1 MSICGCKGWGEL
13 TREGLARLIDH
24 TLLKIDAR
32 KKEIEKLCDEAA
44 KFNFFSVC
52 TNPYWVRSVRGL
64 LEGTGVNVC
73 SVSGFPLGS
82 SNTEA
87 KVLEAKWGVDDGAD
101 EIDMVMNVGAFK
113 DRDYSFVLEEIE
125 RVVEVVGPD
134 RATKVIIETCV
145 LSDGEKVGASRL
157 VKKAGAQFV
166 KTSTGFGTGGA
177 TVKDVRLIRE
187 TVGDELGV
195 KASGGIRTFEEAVAL
210 VQAGATRIG
219 TSAGVRMV
227 TEG

>member
-1 MSICGCKGWGEL
+1 MTKDE
-13 TREGLARLIDH
+13 LARLIDH
-24 TLLKIDAR
+24 TLLRIDAR

-52 TNPYWVRSVRGL
+52 TNPYWAKSVRGI
-64 LEGTGVNVC
+64 LEGTGVKVC

-134 RATKVIIETCV
+134 RATKVIIETYV

-187 TVGDELGV
+187 TVGDDMGI

-219 TSAGVRMV
+219 TSAGVHIV
-227 TEG
+227 TEE

>member
-1 MSICGCKGWGEL
+1 VERGE
-13 TREGLARLIDH
+13 LARLIDH

-32 KKEIEKLCDEAA
+32 KKEIEKLCDEAG

-52 TNPYWVRSVRGL
+52 TNPHWLKTVRDI
-64 LEGTGVNVC
+64 LEGSGVKVC

-134 RATKVIIETCV
+134 RVAKVIIETCV
-145 LSDGEKVGASRL
+145 LSDGEKAGASRL

-177 TVKDVRLIRE
+177 TVEDVRLIRE
-187 TVGDELGV
+187 TVGDDMGV
-195 KASGGIRTFEEAVAL
+195 KASGGIRTFEQAVAL

-219 TSAGVRMV
+219 TSAGVSMV

>member
-1 MSICGCKGWGEL
+1 MTKE
-13 TREGLARLIDH
+13 ELARLIDH
-24 TLLKIDAR
+24 TLLKIDVR
-32 KKEIEKLCDEAA
+32 REEIEKLCDEAA

-52 TNPYWVRSVRGL
+52 TNPYWVKSVRGI
-64 LEGTGVNVC
+64 LESTGVKVC

-113 DRDYSFVLEEIE
+113 DRDYLFVLEEIE

-134 RATKVIIETCV
+134 KATKVIIETYV

-157 VKKAGAQFV
+157 IKKAGAQFV
-166 KTSTGFGTGGA
+166 KTSTGFETGGA

-187 TVGDELGV
+187 TVGDDMGI

-219 TSAGVRMV
+219 TSAGVRIV